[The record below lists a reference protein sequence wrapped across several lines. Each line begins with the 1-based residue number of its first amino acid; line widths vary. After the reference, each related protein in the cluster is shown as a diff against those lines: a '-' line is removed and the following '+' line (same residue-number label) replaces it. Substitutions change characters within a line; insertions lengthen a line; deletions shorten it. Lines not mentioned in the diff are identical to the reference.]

1 MNGYRRG
8 GGITWL
14 LLILYLVFGL
24 YFINYALNYFLIPQ
38 AIKTTLD
45 TYNKWIVFVG
55 GVLIIIGAINHF
67 RLSRYIKRYRSGY

>member
-14 LLILYLVFGL
+14 LLILYLIFGL

-38 AIKTTLD
+38 AIKTVLD
-45 TYNKWIVFVG
+45 TYNKWIIFVG
-55 GVLIIIGAINHF
+55 GILIILGAISHF
-67 RLSRYIKRYRSGY
+67 RLSRYINRYRQGY